1 MLMRFLVTSLTLPR
15 LWAAAVLVC
24 MFAAV
29 AFTWVYPADFWW
41 HLRYGEEI
49 LDGRGLLRTDIFTFT
64 QYGQPFLHQAW
75 LSWLALATTYRLGGV
90 ELVVLLNALAF
101 TLAYGLLLQV
111 CRWLAGGSLRV
122 AAAAASVGFALSV
135 ENWAVRPQTFSVL
148 LFALTW
154 WLLWRYTLGRGAT
167 RSLAWLPVV
176 TGLWAN
182 LHGAFVLGLLLQAV
196 FLAGT
201 VASWRFPQVV
211 GRDLP
216 MAAVTTVATGRRA
229 VYLSVAL
236 AASAFATLVTPYGID
251 LYRYVY
257 DVGTSWA
264 LHGFILE
271 WGPTTLA
278 AAPGWVFYGSA
289 LAAVLLVVTGR
300 RLPPLALLLSLLV
313 FGVLAASALRNVIW
327 FGFPF
332 AFLVAFTV
340 PARLGAQPRAM
351 KHQPAPRVAPLAV
364 AAVLALVVV
373 GSLPWLRPW
382 LPLPLERR
390 GLLAPDTP
398 VAATDALLA
407 TGEPGRVFADMQ
419 YAGYLLWRLPSG
431 PHLFV
436 DPRVELFSIEQWEDY
451 GTISRGV
458 TPTGLDGHAIDHLL
472 LHKER
477 QRGLA
482 RWVRQQR
489 TWWLIYEDRY
499 SALWE
504 RR

>member
-24 MFAAV
+24 LFAAV

-122 AAAAASVGFALSV
+122 AAAATLVGFALSV

-154 WLLWRYTLGRGAT
+154 WLLWRYTLGRGGDP
-167 RSLAWLPVV
+167 LA
-176 TGLWAN
+176 GLAAN
-182 LHGAFVLGLLLQAV
+182 GDRTVGQPAWGICAGAAAASGVSS
-196 FLAGT
+196 GT
-201 VASWRFPQVV
+201 VASWRFPQVL

-264 LHGFILE
+264 LHGLILE
-271 WGPTTLA
+271 WAPTTLA
-278 AAPGWVFYGSA
+278 AAPGWVFYGAA
-289 LAAVLLVVTGR
+289 LAAVLLVVAGR
-300 RLPPLALLLSLLV
+300 RLPPLALLLSLLI

-351 KHQPAPRVAPLAV
+351 KHPPAPRVVPLAV
-364 AAVLALVVV
+364 AVVLALLVV

-382 LPLPLERR
+382 LPLPPERR